1 MERIFAKEFLL
12 DSYKF
17 VTQAVVRSVVPV
29 PPLFKV
35 KLSNTVFHPQGGG
48 QPSDKGRI
56 VQGPAEFVIQ
66 SAEHDRAD
74 GNVWH
79 VGTFSS
85 EQVFVEGSEVRVEI
99 DEGFRRMNAR
109 LHSAGHLLDIAVQRL
124 AYPLVPGKGF
134 HLEEGSYVEYVGNL
148 QDRDNAI
155 VALNQECEK
164 IIQEAEEG
172 VLADVLTIEEAAK
185 RFEIPG
191 FLKGE
196 ENVRF
201 VKLTNEDKGCPCGG
215 THVKSVRDI
224 GRVVVTKMQKKGKN
238 LRVSYR
244 IE

>member
-1 MERIFAKEFLL
+1 M
-12 DSYKF
+12 
-17 VTQAVVRSVVPV
+17 VPA

-35 KLSNTVFHPQGGG
+35 KLTNTIFHPQGGG
-48 QPSDKGRI
+48 QPSDKGKI
-56 VQGPAEFVIQ
+56 VQGPIEFIIQ
-66 SAEHDRAD
+66 SAEHDRTD
-74 GNVWH
+74 NNVWH
-79 VGTFSS
+79 FGNFNSDLR
-85 EQVFVEGSEVRVEI
+85 FDEGSEVRVEI
-99 DEGFRRMNAR
+99 DESYRRMNAR

-155 VALNQECEK
+155 VAINQECEK
-164 IIQEAEEG
+164 IIQEANES
-172 VLADVLTIEEAAK
+172 VLADVLTVEEAAK
-185 RFEIPG
+185 LFEVPA

-196 ENVRF
+196 ESVRF

-215 THVKSVRDI
+215 THVKSVKDI
-224 GRVVVTKMQKKGKN
+224 GRIVVTKMQKKGKN